1 MFELSPTALVGYL
14 ASALV
19 VVSLTRT
26 SVVRLR
32 VLSLLGATTFVVYGA
47 LIDSVPVIVTNGS
60 IMAINLW
67 FLRREFASGSS
78 RGIDLG
84 ASHIR
89 TDSPFLHDFVSFHLI
104 DIHRFQPDFVLPH
117 GDDVSAWLLIRE
129 GLPAGLVIGRLH
141 GSTLTVDL
149 DYVLQAYR
157 DSRLGRWLFGRGAD
171 VFRRDGITTV
181 RSTGNTDTHRKYL
194 QRVGFHPTPDDPDL
208 YELAL

>member
-1 MFELSPTALVGYL
+1 MFELTPTAFVGYL

-19 VVSLTRT
+19 VISLTRT

-32 VLSLLGATTFVVYGA
+32 VLSFLGATTFVAYGV
-47 LIDSVPVIVTNGS
+47 LIDSVPVIATNAS

-67 FLRREFASGSS
+67 FLRKELASGGT

-89 TDSPFLHDFVSFHLI
+89 TDSPFLQDFVAFHLI
-104 DIHRFQPDFVLPH
+104 DIHRFQPDFTLPS
-117 GDDVSAWLLIRE
+117 GDDVTAWLLIRE
-129 GLPAGLVIGRLH
+129 GLPAGLLIGRLD

-149 DYVLQAYR
+149 DYVLRAYR

-171 VFRRDGITTV
+171 VFRREGITAV
-181 RSTGNTDTHRKYL
+181 RSTGDTDTHRKYL
-194 QRVGFHPTPDDPDL
+194 QRVGFEPSPDTPDL
-208 YELAL
+208 YELSL